1 MDSLCLQLLL
11 QFLMH
16 SFGFMIGWMYVC
28 IDVGDNSVYMGLEE
42 EKTDFPKLMLESDLG
57 KNMIHNSSQL

>member
-1 MDSLCLQLLL
+1 M
-11 QFLMH
+11 
-16 SFGFMIGWMYVC
+16 C